1 MCGIAGSVGGS
12 LDEALLAV
20 MAARMAH
27 RGPDSQGVWHDGTAG
42 LAIRRLAII
51 DLEHRSDQPFHLGPW
66 HLVFN
71 GEIYNYRELR
81 EELLGLGHSFV
92 TEGDGEVLLHA
103 WAEWEDAA
111 LDHVNGMFAVALWH
125 DERKELVCAR
135 DPFGEKPLF
144 WARVDGGFVFASEID
159 ALLAAH
165 PGLGAVREDAV
176 APYLGLGQMPT
187 IERSFFAKIEQLP
200 AAHLLRVRDGRA
212 AVHRYWLPRPVE
224 VPAQFGDAASALRE
238 LLVDSIRLRLRSDV
252 PVGTSLSGG
261 IDSSAVVALAA
272 QIAGDH
278 TRHAFT
284 ARFPG
289 FARDEWKYA
298 EAVAQSAGVAQHHEV
313 LPTADDLLDDLP
325 AVVGCQ
331 GEPFGS
337 ASIYAQWRVMRAA
350 REAGIVVLL
359 DGQGAD
365 ELFGGYPS
373 ATGFALRSQGV
384 TATARGL
391 LSRRERTDL
400 VLAMGGGRARL
411 PKALVSAFRRR
422 QTSPY
427 ASKEVRETVAHL
439 PRLRTP
445 ADGFRTPLARE
456 LLRQTFHTSLP
467 DLLRYADRDSMAHS
481 REVRLPFLDR
491 RVAEFA
497 LSLPAEFLYRDGV
510 TKAVLREAVNGI
522 VPAEVLARRDKVGFE
537 PPQATWFAEAA
548 FMAKTSDVLLDRAAL
563 ARGLYDSDEIA
574 TDLRAGRWRDPNGIW
589 RALNLELWLQAHPR

>member
-1 MCGIAGSVGGS
+1 MCGIAGTVGTAV
-12 LDEALLAV
+12 DESLLAT
-20 MAARMAH
+20 MAERMAH
-27 RGPDSQGVWHDGTAG
+27 RGPDSQGVWHDGAAG

-51 DLEHRSDQPFHLGPW
+51 DLEDRSDQPFHLGPW

-81 EELLGLGHSFV
+81 EELRGLGHSFV

-103 WAEWEDAA
+103 WAEWEGAA
-111 LDHVNGMFAVALWH
+111 LDRVNGMFAVALWH

-144 WARVDGGFVFASEID
+144 WARAAGGVVFASETD
-159 ALLAAH
+159 ALLAAY
-165 PGLGAVREDAV
+165 PELGEVREDAV

-187 IERSFFAKIEQLP
+187 IERSFFAHIQQVP
-200 AAHLLRVRDGRA
+200 AAHLLRVREGRPT
-212 AVHRYWLPRPVE
+212 VERYWRPQPID
-224 VPAQFGDAASALRE
+224 VPGRYEDAASALRE

-261 IDSSAVVALAA
+261 IDSSAVVCLAA

-289 FARDEWKYA
+289 FERDEWRYA
-298 EAVAQSAGVAQHHEV
+298 EAVARSAGVTQHHEL
-313 LPTADDLLDDLP
+313 LPTADDLLEDLST
-325 AVVGCQ
+325 VVGCQ

-337 ASIYAQWRVMRAA
+337 ASIYAQWRVMGAA
-350 REAGIVVLL
+350 REAGIIVLL

-373 ATGFALRSQGV
+373 ATGWALRSQGAA
-384 TATARGL
+384 ATARGL
-391 LSRRERTDL
+391 LSRAERTNL
-400 VLAMGGGRARL
+400 VLALGGGRVRL
-411 PKALVSAFRRR
+411 PMGLVSAFRRR

-427 ASKEVRETVAHL
+427 VSKEIRETVAHL
-439 PRLRTP
+439 PRLLTSP
-445 ADGFRTPLARE
+445 DGFRTPLARE

-510 TKAVLREAVNGI
+510 TKAVLRDAVAGV
-522 VPAEVLARRDKVGFE
+522 VPAEVLARREKIGFE
-537 PPQATWFAEAA
+537 PPQAMWFAEPVFLARI
-548 FMAKTSDVLLDRAAL
+548 SDVLLDPAAL
-563 ARGLYDSDEIA
+563 ARGLYDRAEIEA
-574 TDLRAGRWRDPNGIW
+574 DLQASRWRDPNGIW
-589 RALNLELWLQAHPR
+589 RALNLELWLQTHPL

>member
-1 MCGIAGSVGGS
+1 MCGIAGIVGSSVDKG
-12 LDEALLAV
+12 LLAV
-20 MAARMAH
+20 MAEKMAH
-27 RGPDSQGVWHDGTAG
+27 RGPDSQGVWQDGTAG

-81 EELLGLGHSFV
+81 AELLRLGHTFA

-103 WAEWEDAA
+103 WAEWEDAS
-111 LDHVNGMFAVALWH
+111 LDRLNGMFAVALWH
-125 DERKELVCAR
+125 DERKELVCVR
-135 DPFGEKPLF
+135 DPFGEKPLY
-144 WARVDGGFVFASEID
+144 WARVGDAFAFASEID
-159 ALLAAH
+159 AMLIAY
-165 PGLGAVREDAV
+165 PELGVVREDAL

-187 IERSFFAKIEQLP
+187 IERSFFAPIEQLP
-200 AAHLLRVRDGRA
+200 AAHLLRVRDGRTT
-212 AVHRYWLPRPVE
+212 VQRYWRPEPVE
-224 VPAQFGDAASALRE
+224 VPVRYEDAASTLRE
-238 LLVDSIRLRLRSDV
+238 LLLDSIRLRLRSDV

-278 TRHAFT
+278 RRHAFT

-289 FARDEWKYA
+289 FERDEWKYA
-298 EAVAQSAGVAQHHEV
+298 EAVARSAGVTQHHEV
-313 LPTADDLLDDLP
+313 LPTAGDLLDDL
-325 AVVGCQ
+325 ADVIGCQ

-350 REAGIVVLL
+350 REAGITVLL

-373 ATGFALRSQGV
+373 AIGWALRSQGPV
-384 TATARGL
+384 AVSRGL
-391 LSRRERTDL
+391 LSRAERTNVL
-400 VLAMGGGRARL
+400 LAMGGGRIGL
-411 PKALVSAFRRR
+411 PMALVSAFRRR

-427 ASKEVRETVAHL
+427 VSTEVRETVARL
-439 PRLRTP
+439 PRLLTS

-510 TKAVLREAVNGI
+510 TKAVLREAVAGI

-537 PPQATWFAEAA
+537 PPQATWFAEPA
-548 FMAKTSDVLLDRAAL
+548 FMEKISDVLLDRGAR
-563 ARGLYDSDEIA
+563 ARGLYAAAAIEA
-574 TDLRAGRWRDPNGIW
+574 DLLGGRWRDPNGIW
-589 RALNLELWLQAHPR
+589 RALNLELWFRAQPT